1 MFLREC
7 LTTKQ
12 MRVEIYEP
20 EELSGGR
27 KNHAKWNLAK
37 SASPGNVSQLE
48 DLLFANED
56 MAANAVTMALRVS
69 VKEGIRTVGA
79 AFVDSGERVLGVSEF
94 VDDEGFGNTEVSLCK
109 FLQLLP
115 PVITP

>member
-1 MFLREC
+1 
-7 LTTKQ
+7 

-20 EELSGGR
+20 EELAAGR
-27 KNHAKWNLAK
+27 KNHAKWVLAK

-56 MAANAVTMALRVS
+56 MAANAVTMAIKIS

-79 AFVDSGERVLGVSEF
+79 AFVDSGERVMGVSEF
-94 VDDEGFGNTEVSLCK
+94 VDDEGFGNTEVCRYCFFDLRRSVQGPK
-109 FLQLLP
+109 VGHRVQL
-115 PVITP
+115 T